1 MLRAR
6 APRASDWEHPRPED
20 PKVEAPERP
29 RAQVELAEAVEGRRL
44 RPQLEP
50 KT

>member
-6 APRASDWEHPRPED
+6 EPRAN
-20 PKVEAPERP
+20 V
-29 RAQVELAEAVEGRRL
+29 QVEVAEAVEGRRL
-44 RPQLEP
+44 RPQMEP